1 MSVHPLRR
9 DEESAPFFDATA
21 EGKLLLRRCTCCGQY
36 LAPAAQTCPLGS
48 TALEWV
54 EASGGGHLV
63 SWAAVHD
70 KPDADGN
77 THPLV
82 IALVEL
88 EEGPWLRGQVAW
100 AAPDDMTA
108 GARVTVEFEQPEDG
122 EAIPVFALVDH
133 PDRGRR

>member
-21 EGKLLLRRCTCCGQY
+21 EGRLLLRRCTCCGRH
-36 LAPAAQTCPLGS
+36 LAPAAQTCQLGS

-54 EASGGGHLV
+54 EASGGGHLA

-88 EEGPWLRGQVAW
+88 DEGPWLRGQVVR
-100 AAPDDMTA
+100 AAPEDMAA
-108 GARVTVEFEQPEDG
+108 GARVTVEFEQPEGG
-122 EAIPVFALVDH
+122 EAIPVFALAERPH
-133 PDRGRR
+133 R

>member
-21 EGKLLLRRCTCCGQY
+21 EGRLLLRRCACCGQH

-54 EASGGGHLV
+54 ETSGGGHLV

-88 EEGPWLRGQVAW
+88 GEGPWLRGQVAR
-100 AAPDDMTA
+100 AAPEDMTA
-108 GARVTVEFEQPEDG
+108 GARVTVEFEQPEGG
-122 EAIPVFALVDH
+122 EAVPVFALVDH
-133 PDRGRR
+133 PDR